1 MPARSPEIMP
11 LSVNTL
17 FRMVKRW
24 PNPARITAAAGHRF
38 RAAGHFA
45 RRAGHAG
52 CVGPPG
58 GHGDRRRTGACLMP
72 PG

>member
-24 PNPARITAAAGHRF
+24 PNLVRITAVVGHRF
-38 RAAGHFA
+38 RSSGHFA
-45 RRAGHAG
+45 RHA
-52 CVGPPG
+52 
-58 GHGDRRRTGACLMP
+58 RRRGRSRRRDGQCAP
-72 PG
+72 A